1 METKFDSLVQL
12 FEAIPDE
19 VAAHQYIA
27 KIRWQHGM
35 YCPRCGCT
43 RKIHVFSDGKR
54 YKCADCRKQ
63 FTVRIGTIFED
74 SPVSLRKWIV
84 AIWLI
89 STHRR
94 GIPAKQL
101 KRELGVAYNTA
112 WFMAH
117 RIRKAFGVTHNP
129 STLSGTIEIDETYI
143 GGRED
148 NKHKKSRTSGTQ
160 GRSIKTK
167 RPVLAM
173 LQRGGDIVARP
184 VEDTKK
190 RTIGKEVLKPVSSGS
205 VLSSDEFLSYR
216 HLGSLYHHIMVNH
229 GVGEYVKGMAHVNGV
244 ESFWALLKRGYV
256 GVYYKM
262 SAKHLHRYVD
272 EYAYRFNMRKEQS
285 SGVRCDSILRN
296 ISCGKL
302 SWQELTA

>member
-19 VAAHQYIA
+19 VAAHQCIA

-54 YKCADCRKQ
+54 YKCAACRKQ

-84 AIWLI
+84 AICLI

-101 KRELGVAYNTA
+101 QRELGVAYNTA

-184 VEDTKK
+184 VEDT
-190 RTIGKEVLKPVSSGS
+190 
-205 VLSSDEFLSYR
+205 
-216 HLGSLYHHIMVNH
+216 
-229 GVGEYVKGMAHVNGV
+229 
-244 ESFWALLKRGYV
+244 
-256 GVYYKM
+256 
-262 SAKHLHRYVD
+262 
-272 EYAYRFNMRKEQS
+272 
-285 SGVRCDSILRN
+285 
-296 ISCGKL
+296 
-302 SWQELTA
+302 